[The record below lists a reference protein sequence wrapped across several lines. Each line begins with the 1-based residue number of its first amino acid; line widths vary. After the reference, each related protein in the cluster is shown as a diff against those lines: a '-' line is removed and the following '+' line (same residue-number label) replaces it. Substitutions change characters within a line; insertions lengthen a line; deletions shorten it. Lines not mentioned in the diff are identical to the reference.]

1 MIILDANAVLR
12 YLLNDNEE
20 MASEVEEVIK
30 SGSAYVTIEIIAEV
44 TYVLKGVYSVSRKDI
59 GTVLTEKFL
68 PEVNSEHS
76 DVLKL
81 GLRTYAENN
90 IDFVDS
96 ILYAYHVINGYEI
109 KTFDKKLSK
118 LMDHAGN
125 QGSVTWNA

>member
-1 MIILDANAVLR
+1 
-12 YLLNDNEE
+12 
-20 MASEVEEVIK
+20 MAE
-30 SGSAYVTIEIIAEV
+30 
-44 TYVLKGVYSVSRKDI
+44 R
-59 GTVLTEKFL
+59 FL

-109 KTFDKKLSK
+109 KTFDKKLLK
-118 LMDHAGN
+118 LMDHSGN
-125 QGSVTWNA
+125 QGSVTGNA